1 MMELRAMSQ
10 LSQTVTDQ
18 LALAVAL
25 GTHAL
30 PLFLLLLTLLLLVV
44 AAVWW
49 LLGTHVLPRA
59 RSGLPRTAFV
69 LLNAGLGFAI
79 VVAAAAGFA
88 EIAEELVTGTSMAHA
103 DEAFSGALRSHV
115 GAPALQ
121 VFAVLTHLGDVWVL
135 AVLGGVLAL
144 WLWWRRQHAL
154 ALGWVLALGGN
165 ALLNPLL
172 KRVFERV
179 RPIHDPGF
187 ASATGWSFP
196 SGHTSGATVAYGMLT
211 YVMLRTLPAAWHLPA
226 LLGAAALA
234 FTVGCSRVFL
244 QVHFVSDV
252 VAGFASGSAWLVV
265 CILSVEL
272 SRKGQRRE
280 APAAIRLR

>member
-1 MMELRAMSQ
+1 MTAINAAMD
-10 LSQTVTDQ
+10 LPTDK
-18 LALAVAL
+18 LALAVAW

-30 PLFLLLLTLLLLVV
+30 PLFLALLGLLLLLV
-44 AAVWW
+44 AAAWW
-49 LLGTHVLPRA
+49 ALDTHVLPRA

-88 EIAEELVTGTSMAHA
+88 EVAEALMTGTSMAVA
-103 DEAFSGALRSHV
+103 DEAFSDALRSNV
-115 GAPALQ
+115 GTPALQ
-121 VFAVLTHLGDVWVL
+121 AFAVLTHLGDAWVL
-135 AVLGGVLAL
+135 TLLGAVVAL

-154 ALGWVLALGGN
+154 AVGWVLALGGN

-172 KRVFERV
+172 KRLFERV
-179 RPIHDPGF
+179 RPIHDHGF
-187 ASATGWSFP
+187 ASATGFSFP
-196 SGHTSGATVAYGMLT
+196 SGHTSGATVAYGMLA

-226 LLGAAALA
+226 LLGAAALV

-244 QVHFVSDV
+244 QVHYFSDV
-252 VAGFASGSAWLVV
+252 VAGFASGSAWLMV

-272 SRKGQRRE
+272 SRNGRRRE
-280 APAAIRLR
+280 APAAT

>member
-1 MMELRAMSQ
+1 MGELSR
-10 LSQTVTDQ
+10 TVTDK
-18 LALAVAL
+18 LALAAAL

-30 PLFLLLLTLLLLVV
+30 PLFLLLLGLLLLGVT
-44 AAVWW
+44 AAWW
-49 LLGTHVLPRA
+49 VLGTHVLPRA

-79 VVAAAAGFA
+79 VVTSAAAFA
-88 EIAEELVTGTSMAHA
+88 EIAEGLMTGTSMALA
-103 DEAFSGALRSHV
+103 DEAFSDALRPHV
-115 GAPALQ
+115 GAPALRA
-121 VFAVLTHLGDVWVL
+121 FAALTHLGDVRVL
-135 AVLGGVLAL
+135 TVLGGVVAL

-154 ALGWVLALGGN
+154 AVGWVLALGGN

-179 RPIHDPGF
+179 RPIHDHGV

-196 SGHTSGATVAYGMLT
+196 SGHTSGATVAYGMLA
-211 YVMLRTLPAAWHLPA
+211 YLMLRTLPAAWHLPA

-234 FTVGCSRVFL
+234 STVGCSRVFL
-244 QVHFVSDV
+244 QVHYVSDV

-272 SRKGQRRE
+272 SRKGRQHEALPATRQR
-280 APAAIRLR
+280 